1 MDNRLQA
8 VGCPVSWC
16 DRQPQQHVANGVH
29 QGVIYSAITS
39 EPWRSRMVT
48 MQVVAKGRDETAPVL
63 GLTLITEQLAQVS
76 AVMTWDQVRAL
87 SKCLADAIERLGAED
102 YEALYPGNDS
112 PGQQLRQAFDRIIGE
127 TP

>member
-48 MQVVAKGRDETAPVL
+48 MQVVAKGRDEQAPVL
-63 GLTLITEQLAQVS
+63 GLTLISEDLQQLS
-76 AVMTWDQVRAL
+76 AVMKWEQVRR
-87 SKCLADAIERLGAED
+87 LAATLNEAIERLGVED
-102 YEALYPGNDS
+102 YEAEFPGNDA
-112 PGQQLRQAFDRIIGE
+112 PGQQLRAAFDEILGE
-127 TP
+127 AP